1 MNALA
6 IAPVAPSHAALSR
19 PLPSRWLA
27 SSLLFGGLLGGP
39 LLGGLVA
46 AFGGAVDVPV
56 FVGLGIL
63 LGILSFTGVT
73 VFAWFTISRS
83 SRLLDEAKLA
93 VDQGDIAR
101 ADANARWCLTWAF
114 RGDVRFRALYTL
126 ALGAERAGNFEGA
139 IALFRL
145 AEAAVPAMAAPKAKA
160 YVHAWTLAH
169 TAFCHAVVGRRP
181 DALADL
187 GSCHGE
193 LARMVGP
200 NGLADAFF
208 DDSGW
213 GLGDVSMN
221 ETIMKVEQKRPPRVG
236 AALAGA
242 MLAYRDGAKE
252 YLLQLIVGERAS
264 PFLAPERALLTA
276 MALRCDPNFPWQQ
289 DPQLAA
295 WAAGI
300 LDR

>member
-1 MNALA
+1 VNALA
-6 IAPVAPSHAALSR
+6 LAASSSGALSR

-27 SSLLFGGLLGGP
+27 SSLLFGGLLGGS
-39 LLGGLVA
+39 LLGGLLA
-46 AFGGAVDVPV
+46 AVGGAVDVPAIV
-56 FVGLGIL
+56 VLGVTFGFL
-63 LGILSFTGVT
+63 AFTGVT
-73 VFAWFTISRS
+73 VFAWFTILRS
-83 SRLLDEAKLA
+83 SKLLDEAATA
-93 VDQGDIAR
+93 VDGGDIAR

-126 ALGAERAGNFEGA
+126 ALGTERAGDFEGA
-139 IALFRL
+139 IALFRQ

-187 GSCHGE
+187 GACHGE

-221 ETIMKVEQKRPPRVG
+221 ETIMKVERKRPPRVG

-242 MLAYRDGAKE
+242 ILAYRDGAKE
-252 YLLQLIVGERAS
+252 YLLQLIFGEQAS
-264 PFLAPERALLTA
+264 PFLPPERALLTT
-276 MALRCDPNFPWQQ
+276 MALRCDPNLPWPQ
-289 DPQLAA
+289 DAQLAN